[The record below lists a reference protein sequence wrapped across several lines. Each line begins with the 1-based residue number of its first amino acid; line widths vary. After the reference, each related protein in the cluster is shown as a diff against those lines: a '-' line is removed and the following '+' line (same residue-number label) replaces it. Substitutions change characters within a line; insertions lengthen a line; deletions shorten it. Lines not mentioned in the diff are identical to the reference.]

1 MGTGDQTL
9 DSISAALVTAGIGQV
24 TDTSEDWAIY
34 QGFMEDG
41 SPVAD
46 RCICLIETPGEAP
59 LEAWA
64 IVYPSVQVT
73 FRGAKDDYEA
83 TKQKAQDVFN
93 CLHGGEIAIGAA
105 FVYFYAKQSAPIS
118 MGRDEN
124 RRPKMAWNFRS
135 MRNTAA

>member
-9 DSISAALVTAGIGQV
+9 DSISAALVTAGVGQ
-24 TDTSEDWAIY
+24 TDTRQDWAIY

-41 SPVAD
+41 APVAD

-59 LEAWA
+59 LEAWL

-73 FRGAKDDYEA
+73 VRGNADDYSA
-83 TKQKAQDVFN
+83 VKQKCQDIFSA
-93 CLHGGEIAIGAA
+93 LHANEVAIGGA
-105 FVYFYAKQSAPIS
+105 FVYFYSKQSAPIS
-118 MGRDEN
+118 MGRDEK

-135 MRNTAA
+135 MRNTPA